1 MTIGVE
7 QLKEEQRGLQV
18 DFDKLAKNIK
28 QVEVDLN
35 QMKANLNAINGA
47 FQQVNKLIGM
57 AGEDSVK
64 TEDVKKV

>member
-28 QVEVDLN
+28 QVEADLN

-47 FQQVNKLIGM
+47 VQQVNKLIGM